1 MEMNDILINHHPIFI
16 LILLS
21 LLTKIFW
28 KTKHEWKLGI
38 VYMLWSCFV
47 IYMLCFK
54 NNLYD

>member
-1 MEMNDILINHHPIFI
+1 MNDILINHHPIFI
-16 LILLS
+16 LIFLS

-28 KTKHEWKLGI
+28 KTKREWKLGI